1 MQRGEGTIIISL
13 YEFWRC
19 YGATAM
25 AKKNGFFLSA
35 EKKRTKEKKKRK
47 THWAGPQPLVGLAS
61 GGFGVVSFGRRDFF
75 SLGSELHGS
84 FFVSFFYVFTHCNR
98 GHLGTFGFVIF
109 L

>member
-1 MQRGEGTIIISL
+1 MGRRQ
-13 YEFWRC
+13 WRRR
-19 YGATAM
+19 TVFSFRQ
-25 AKKNGFFLSA
+25 KKKGQ
-35 EKKRTKEKKKRK
+35 EKKKRK
-47 THWAGPQPLVGLAS
+47 THWAGPQSLVGLAS